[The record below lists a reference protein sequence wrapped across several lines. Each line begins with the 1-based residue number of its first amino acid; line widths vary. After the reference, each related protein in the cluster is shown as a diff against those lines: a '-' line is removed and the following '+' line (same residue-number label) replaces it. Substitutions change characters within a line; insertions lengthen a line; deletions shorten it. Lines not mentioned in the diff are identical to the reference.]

1 MKEVMRTI
9 DQAHGL
15 LSQMLVNGE
24 NVDLLAGARQA
35 LRVAYGQ
42 LEVMVK
48 EAEKKAE
55 EATEKEAEEKTEEN
69 DEKAEEVT
77 EDGDED
83 REPAE
88 NTE

>member
-1 MKEVMRTI
+1 MKNALKNI
-9 DQAHGL
+9 DQAYGL
-15 LSQMLVNGE
+15 LSQMVVNGD
-24 NVDLLAGARQA
+24 NVDILAGARQA

-69 DEKAEEVT
+69 DEKAEEVNADGNDDRQT
-77 EDGDED
+77 AED
-83 REPAE
+83 AK
-88 NTE
+88 

>member
-69 DEKAEEVT
+69 DEKGEEVT
-77 EDGDED
+77 EDGDSD
-83 REPAE
+83 RHPAE
-88 NTE
+88 DAE

>member
-24 NVDLLAGARQA
+24 NVDILAGARQA

-55 EATEKEAEEKTEEN
+55 ENDKNDEN
-69 DEKAEEVT
+69 DEKAEEVKADGNDDRQT
-77 EDGDED
+77 AED
-83 REPAE
+83 AK
-88 NTE
+88 

>member
-24 NVDLLAGARQA
+24 NVDILAGARQA

-42 LEVMVK
+42 LEVMAK

-55 EATEKEAEEKTEEN
+55 EAAEKEAEEKAEEN
-69 DEKAEEVT
+69 DEKGEEVT
-77 EDGDED
+77 ADGNDDRKTAED
-83 REPAE
+83 AK
-88 NTE
+88 

>member
-42 LEVMVK
+42 LEVMAK
-48 EAEKKAE
+48 EADEKAD
-55 EATEKEAEEKTEEN
+55 EN

-77 EDGDED
+77 ADGNDDRQTAED
-83 REPAE
+83 AK
-88 NTE
+88 